1 MRYPSGALVIKTSIG
16 GCKIAGKQDKKRKCH
31 IPTEDEIIQKRKDP
45 VFIAQLIDDFDI
57 IVENLD
63 FDNPDCSG
71 FGIAYFIAE
80 SFCKYTIV
88 LKENGKQDK
97 KTELND
103 EQTRIIE
110 KALYL
115 CRLSVYNTYY
125 KEQQFGNSVDYYW
138 YAVNTHILYAEILG
152 ILRRYYES
160 IDVLRMARSF
170 FKTYNTITNHDS
182 SDVIRLEERLE
193 LEEIRMAYDGMRNN
207 GPMATL
213 YLSHYIIKWKDLL
226 VSEIRN
232 KDIRDVLTKSLS
244 GLEDISKVINDRDN
258 PLPPLFKEEFE
269 QPTDKE
275 EYTYRKFCWDNNLFL
290 SSFNSVYPYY
300 YLVGKHPYNMMRE
313 CIDLE
318 DYAEECKI
326 LMADIMLSYCHSRY
340 LWYLNINGIDSD
352 KNYPVERIVDPR
364 IIGFRTVSTEPLID
378 CFTRCY
384 SVLDKVA
391 KVVQYEFGI
400 EIYDKKGE
408 KTYAY
413 YSNLTYTIRKSKELS
428 SNPFLM
434 NLVSLYREISPPDNY
449 KRDYAMWPDF
459 EKINSIRNHIMH
471 SGFAIVDEDFK
482 KTTSKSDLIAYLSLI
497 ELQIQTERLLFI
509 VKNAIMYSDS
519 AIRMNRR
526 NQDKLNKVKTKST

>member
-1 MRYPSGALVIKTSIG
+1 M
-16 GCKIAGKQDKKRKCH
+16 AGNRDNKRKCH

-45 VFIAQLIDDFDI
+45 VFLSQLINDFDI

-80 SFCKYTIV
+80 SLCKYASV

-97 KTELND
+97 NKGFND

-115 CRLSVYNTYY
+115 CRLSVYNTHY
-125 KEQQFGNSVDYYW
+125 KEQQFSNSVDYYW
-138 YAVNTHILYAEILG
+138 YAVNIHMLYAEILG
-152 ILRRYYES
+152 ILKRYYES

-170 FKTYNTITNHDS
+170 FTTYNTITNHDS

-207 GPMATL
+207 GPMTTL
-213 YLSHYIIKWKDLL
+213 YLSHYIIKWRELLESEFKNEDLCA
-226 VSEIRN
+226 
-232 KDIRDVLTKSLS
+232 VLRKSLS
-244 GLEDISKVINDRDN
+244 GLDEISKVINDSDN
-258 PLPPLFKEEFE
+258 PLPPFYKEVFG
-269 QPTDKE
+269 QPANEE
-275 EYTYRKFCWDNNLFL
+275 EYTYRNYCWRNNLFL
-290 SSFNSVYPYY
+290 SPFNSIYPYY
-300 YLVGKHPYNMMRE
+300 YLVKKHPYDMMEER
-313 CIDLE
+313 IDFE

-326 LMADIMLSYCHSRY
+326 LMADIMLSYGHSRY
-340 LWYLNINGIDSD
+340 LWYMNDNGIDSE
-352 KNYPVERIVDPR
+352 KSFPAERIIDPR
-364 IIGFRTVSTEPLID
+364 TNGFRTVSIEPLID

-384 SVLDKVA
+384 SILDKVA

-400 EIYDKKGE
+400 EIYDKNGE

-413 YSNLTYTIRKSKELS
+413 YSNLTHTIRTSKELS

-434 NLVSLYREISPPDNY
+434 NLVSLYREISPPKNY
-449 KRDYAMWPDF
+449 KKDYAMWPDF
-459 EKINSIRNHIMH
+459 ERINSIRNHIMH
-471 SGFAIVDEDFK
+471 SGFAIVDEDDK
-482 KTTSKSDLIAYLSLI
+482 KTTSNSPLIAYLSLI
-497 ELQIQTERLLFI
+497 ELRIQTERLLFI

-526 NQDKLNKVKTKST
+526 DQDKLNKVKIKSM